1 MNTHQRKQLKSANDL
16 MRKIAVHNALLNQ
29 YKKQDTRDKE
39 TTAMIDNLEIIIKRY
54 QKEFDNII
62 SPNT

>member
-1 MNTHQRKQLKSANDL
+1 